1 MIEEQMCGG
10 YRIPDRFEKR
20 EMMLLLMALIVAMDS
35 TPNRA
40 MRTELIELEEKLF
53 GASDSFI
60 EEIEQLL
67 TEK

>member
-1 MIEEQMCGG
+1 MCGG